1 MLTCQ
6 KYQFS
11 LPDEVSYLN
20 CAYMSPNAEVVELAG
35 YHAVAKKNL
44 PFEIFVPDFFEPVAR
59 LKQLFARLIHA
70 ADPERVAIIPSV
82 SYGMA
87 GVVKNVKVK
96 PGQNIVMVGEVFPSN
111 YYAWKR
117 LADEKGAEI
126 RLVKAPAFPI
136 PAGHSRGETWNRS
149 LLEAIDC
156 QTVAAALPHV
166 HWADGTRF
174 DLEAVR
180 RRTREVGALL
190 VVDGTQS
197 VGALPFDMRTIQPD
211 ALICAGYKWMLGPY
225 GLGVAWYGEYFDDGT
240 PIEENWINRLDSEN
254 FQGLVNYQEAY
265 RPKANRYC
273 MGENSQ
279 FISVPMLSAAL
290 ELQLEWGVENI
301 QEYAVRLSEPYF
313 EQFEKM
319 GCWVEKLSY
328 RSGHLAGLRLPE
340 GVDLEGLK
348 TAVAEAGVFV
358 SFRGNAMRVSTHVF
372 NNQEDFERLAGVL
385 KSFLIK

>member
-6 KYQFS
+6 KHLFS
-11 LPDEVSYLN
+11 LPDEVAYLN
-20 CAYMSPNAEVVELAG
+20 CAYMSPNAEPVELTG

-44 PFEIFVPDFFEPVAR
+44 PFEITVPDFFEPVAK

-70 ADPERVAIIPSV
+70 ADPERAAVIPSV

-87 GVVKNVKVK
+87 SVVKNAKVK
-96 PGQNIVMVGEVFPSN
+96 PGQNIVMAGEVFPSN

-117 LADEKGAEI
+117 LADENGAEI
-126 RLVKAPAFPI
+126 RLVHAPAFPI
-136 PAGHSRGETWNRS
+136 PAGHSRGEIWNRN
-149 LLEAIDC
+149 LLEAIDD

-180 RRTREVGALL
+180 RKTHEVGALL

-197 VGALPFDMRTIQPD
+197 VGALPFDMRKIQPD
-211 ALICAGYKWMLGPY
+211 ALVCAGYKWMLGPY
-225 GLGVAWYGEYFDDGT
+225 GLGLAWYGEYFDGGA
-240 PIEENWINRLDSEN
+240 PIEENWINRLGSED
-254 FQGLVNYQEAY
+254 FQGLVNYQSAY
-265 RPKANRYC
+265 RPKANRYS

-279 FISVPMLSAAL
+279 FIGVPMLSAAL
-290 ELQLEWGVENI
+290 ELIQEWGVENI
-301 QEYAVRLSEPYF
+301 QEYAVKLSQPYF

-319 GCWVEKLSY
+319 GCWIEVPHQ

-340 GVDLEGLK
+340 GVNLEGLK

-358 SFRGNAMRVSTHVF
+358 SFRGNAVRVSTHVF
-372 NNQEDFERLAGVL
+372 NNEEDFERLAGVL
-385 KSFLIK
+385 KDFLIK